1 LNVMHFIW
9 HAGQLNIERRLNSV
23 AQGTEPYR

>member
-1 LNVMHFIW
+1 LNVMRLIW
-9 HAGQLNIERRLNSV
+9 HAGQLNTERRLNAV